1 MTQETIKF
9 ILGLIAGGLGG
20 SILTVIVQSY
30 RGRLQ
35 KMKCEFYEEDIL
47 SKIPLT
53 GDVYEPANNLYLKRF
68 RITNSTNKD
77 IDKFKVMFQFDPS
90 AKIMDGFTSSKEGI
104 NYHKVK
110 TNNRNKNVAEV
121 SICNFNRKEQI
132 EVTFRIANISK
143 NIYYI
148 KEMDCIGFKIRCKDT
163 RGDTH
168 KSRSQQSDTVIVQT
182 ELDAS

>member
-1 MTQETIKF
+1 MTQENLQF
-9 ILGLIAGGLGG
+9 VSGLISGGLAG
-20 SILTVIVQSY
+20 SILTVIVQYY

-68 RITNSTNKD
+68 RITNSTNRD
-77 IDKFKVMFQFDPS
+77 IERFKIMFQFDPS
-90 AKIMDGFTSSKEGI
+90 AKIIAGSTSSKEGI

-121 SICNFNRKEQI
+121 AVSNFNRKEQI
-132 EVTFRIANISK
+132 EVTFRIADISN

-148 KEMDCIGFKIRCKDT
+148 KEMECTGFKIKCKDT
-163 RGDTH
+163 RSDTH
-168 KSRSQQSDTVIVQT
+168 KSRSRQTDTVIVQT
-182 ELDAS
+182 ELDVN